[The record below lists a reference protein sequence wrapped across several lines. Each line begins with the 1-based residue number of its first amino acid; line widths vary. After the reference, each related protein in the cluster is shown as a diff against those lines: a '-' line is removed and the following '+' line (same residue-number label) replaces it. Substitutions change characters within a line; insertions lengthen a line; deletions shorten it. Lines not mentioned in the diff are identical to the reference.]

1 MTILALNAGSASLK
15 FRIAQPSG
23 AVMFAG
29 SAQAFGGGDVR
40 MEIKDADGGPVQD
53 GKCATLK
60 DAARGVLQFV
70 QTRGLKPSAIG
81 HRIVHGGPVI
91 LAHCVID
98 ASVRAALDKASAL
111 APLHNPPALAVLDL
125 AERAFAG
132 VPQVACMDTA
142 FHAHLP
148 AAAARLP
155 LPKQLGSVVRRYGF
169 HGLSCESI
177 LDQLDP
183 VPGRLVIAHLGG
195 GASVTAIKDG
205 ASVDTS
211 MGFTPDGGVI
221 METRS
226 GDLDPGLLI
235 YLLRQGQ
242 TADTLED
249 MLSRKSGI
257 AAISGAGGDPRQLR
271 AAQSEDGRLALDMFA
286 ISIAKAIAGMATAL
300 GGIDLL
306 VFTGGIGEH
315 DGEMRQSILSRLG
328 WIGAL
333 SAKVMPAEEEA
344 VMVRHC
350 ARLVGVQSQRV

>member
-1 MTILALNAGSASLK
+1 MTIVVLNAGSASLK
-15 FRIAQPSG
+15 FRVAQPEG
-23 AVMFAG
+23 AVLFAG
-29 SAQAFGGGDVR
+29 SAQGFGGADAR
-40 MEIKDADGGPVQD
+40 LEIRDAAGQSTRHEA
-53 GKCATLK
+53 CATLQ
-60 DAARGVLQFV
+60 DAARAVLQFV
-70 QTRGLKPSAIG
+70 QRQGLRPSAIG
-81 HRIVHGGPVI
+81 HRIVHGGPLV
-91 LAHCVID
+91 LAHRVID
-98 ASVRAALDKASAL
+98 AAVRDALDKASAL

-125 AERAFAG
+125 AERAFPG
-132 VPQVACMDTA
+132 TPQVACMDTA
-142 FHAHLP
+142 FHADLP

-155 LPKQLGSVVRRYGF
+155 LPKQLGPVVRRYGF

-177 LDQLDP
+177 LTQLDP
-183 VPGRLVIAHLGG
+183 VPHRLVIAHLGG

-205 ASVDTS
+205 KSVDTS

-242 TADTLED
+242 TADSLED
-249 MLSRKSGI
+249 MLSRKSGM
-257 AAISGAGGDPRQLR
+257 AAISGSGGDPRQLR

-315 DGEMRQSILSRLG
+315 DGDMRQAILSRLA
-328 WIGAL
+328 WIGGL
-333 SAKVMPAEEEA
+333 SAKVVPAEEEA
-344 VMVRHC
+344 VMVRLC
-350 ARLVGVQSQRV
+350 ARLVNAALQRV